1 MKLSVGAFALAVGI
15 IWAAGLLVLGLLNL
29 AYPPY
34 GKVMLDM
41 ATSIY
46 PGYHATGGLGDLV
59 IGVLYAFVD
68 GAVCAL
74 ILALLYNAFTRK
86 T

>member
-1 MKLSVGAFALAVGI
+1 MRLCVAAFALAVGV

-29 AYPPY
+29 AYPAY
-34 GKVMLDM
+34 GKAMLDM
-41 ATSIY
+41 AASIY
-46 PGYHATGGLGDLV
+46 PGYHAIGAIGDLL

-74 ILALLYNAFTRK
+74 ILALLYNAFTPK
-86 T
+86 E